1 MPAPAHRG
9 VHDFS
14 EPALPAEAT
23 LDTSVVVD
31 ALIATQHR
39 NPAAS
44 AYLDRL
50 TARDTTL
57 VVSTL
62 LAVELREVAYKT
74 AGKALFGAQ
83 WPDQRHT
90 AAVLAD
96 GERLSRS
103 LTAAWETLLD
113 GVDVVI
119 VEPGEVTDRVD
130 DLVTYGLSSYDAVH
144 AATAQMVGTNL
155 IVTTDTDFARVPA
168 AELAVV
174 TAPDLVARCRAIRST
189 HAAP

>member
-1 MPAPAHRG
+1 MPVPAHRG

-14 EPALPAEAT
+14 EPALPAEAA

-39 NPAAS
+39 NQAAS

-50 TARDTTL
+50 TARGATL

-62 LAVELREVAYKT
+62 LEVELREVAYKT

-83 WPDQRHT
+83 WADQRHT

-96 GERLSRS
+96 GERLARD
-103 LTAAWETLLD
+103 LTTAWETLLD

-119 VEPGEVTDRVD
+119 VEPGEVIERVD
-130 DLVTYGLSSYDAVH
+130 DLMTYGLSSYDAVH

-155 IVTTDTDFARVPA
+155 IVTTDIDFARVPA
-168 AELAVV
+168 AELAVI
-174 TAPDLVARCRAIRST
+174 TDPGLVARCRSIRAA
-189 HAAP
+189 HAR